1 MSNPSGIPRFAHFT
15 RANFNSLVTKDPST
29 FYVVVEI
36 SGIKKLYLGGKLLTE
51 NYLELDGSNYMTG
64 PLRLS
69 QTTQIEYDSVS
80 ESIKFVFL

>member
-1 MSNPSGIPRFAHFT
+1 MAIPSGKPNFAYYT
-15 RANFNSLVTKDPST
+15 RSKFDALSAKDIST

-69 QTTQIEYDSVS
+69 QTTQIEYDNVS